1 MLGLQR
7 DFLLAVV
14 YIPPENAKVYE
25 LYDDNNGIN
34 LLEDVLTMLLH
45 EFKNLLIVLTG
56 DFNARIGDMLDFI
69 VDDSIDYLVIDDFY
83 ELDTFTIN
91 RKTKYVNLNSFGQ
104 TLVNLCKSF
113 IIHVINGR
121 TKGDSLGELIY
132 ISKT

>member
-7 DFLLAVV
+7 DFLLAGV
-14 YIPPENAKVYE
+14 YIPPENAKVCE

-91 RKTKYVNLNSFGQ
+91 RKR
-104 TLVNLCKSF
+104 C
-113 IIHVINGR
+113 
-121 TKGDSLGELIY
+121 
-132 ISKT
+132 